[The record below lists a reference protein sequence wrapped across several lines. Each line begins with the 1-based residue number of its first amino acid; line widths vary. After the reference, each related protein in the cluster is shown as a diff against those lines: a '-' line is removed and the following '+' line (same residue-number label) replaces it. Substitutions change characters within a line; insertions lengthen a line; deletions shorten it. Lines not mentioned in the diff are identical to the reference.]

1 MRRRRTAWE
10 RAKAYGI
17 DTTLLEANLALS
29 YSARVL
35 QMLHALELMQA
46 LQQAG
51 AQYYAKHRRTPK
63 TPHRSPR

>member
-29 YSARVL
+29 YSERAM
-35 QMLHALELMQA
+35 QMLHALDLMQA

-51 AQYYAKHRRTPK
+51 AQHYAKHRRIE
-63 TPHRSPR
+63 